1 MRYRKIKFDLYFT
14 NMNVIRFGFETL
26 KLIPYDPLKNV
37 FIMKGHNSGTIK
49 VRYLKIK
56 LDLYF
61 INLNVITKYWSN
73 WIEKIQTMP

>member
-1 MRYRKIKFDLYFT
+1 
-14 NMNVIRFGFETL
+14 MNVIRFGFETL
-26 KLIPYDPLKNV
+26 KLIPYDSLKNL

-56 LDLYF
+56 VDLYF